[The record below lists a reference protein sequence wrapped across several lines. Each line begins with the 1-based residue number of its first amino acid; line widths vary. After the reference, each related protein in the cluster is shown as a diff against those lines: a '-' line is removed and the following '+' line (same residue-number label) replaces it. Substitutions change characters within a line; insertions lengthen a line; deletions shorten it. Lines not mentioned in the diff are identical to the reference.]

1 MFVTTSSGQSLI
13 RLHQNISLIL
23 SPVLTF
29 QSLLTSLSLVNS
41 PRLLARVERMMGVN
55 QGERVKIIISRE
67 EILDN
72 DIASIGKL
80 ENSLREGFKYISPVN

>member
-1 MFVTTSSGQSLI
+1 M
-13 RLHQNISLIL
+13 
-23 SPVLTF
+23 TF